1 MNVSIYGCCDVNWI
15 DEWMNDTFNRM
26 HNITVKDFSL
36 PHGPMIE
43 TKLKQILKSLITK
56 IILEY
61 YYNEL
66 LKSEVIYLPLI

>member
-1 MNVSIYGCCDVNWI
+1 
-15 DEWMNDTFNRM
+15 M

-66 LKSEVIYLPLI
+66 LKSEVIYLTLS